1 MVRLRESP
9 SPSCAQFDFKFRETA
24 FGRIMERI
32 YKRLEFSFREMQLK
46 APAYFHFARASRR
59 HPEEENTRHRR

>member
-1 MVRLRESP
+1 
-9 SPSCAQFDFKFRETA
+9 
-24 FGRIMERI
+24 MERI